1 MKIGEKSLE
10 EQWVKS
16 DHHFFVSDS
25 VNDGGKEVQSAAQA
39 RRKNV
44 SAASTTFAQLKQ
56 CMADRVDQPGF
67 PRKASLPNLLSALN
81 AFLSDLGL
89 DLSHAVGTTLRSDCC
104 RSNDKWS
111 CPRSGIP
118 FSTLQRLCRGGAPT
132 QRSMRYLRRLERF
145 LGMAEGA
152 LTDLIGGGR
161 VAVSDST
168 AATES
173 IPYRI
178 RLRELAQDSYAVKKD
193 VCW

>member
-1 MKIGEKSLE
+1 
-10 EQWVKS
+10 
-16 DHHFFVSDS
+16 
-25 VNDGGKEVQSAAQA
+25 
-39 RRKNV
+39 
-44 SAASTTFAQLKQ
+44 
-56 CMADRVDQPGF
+56 MADRVDQPGF